1 MCVYTGVSMQQ
12 YVILQWQQQLFQVL
26 QLFEKHCRDI
36 QCTPLK
42 KKEKTKSPNICCC
55 YLTLFLKLASQSSPA
70 KNTG

>member
-42 KKEKTKSPNICCC
+42 KKRKKQNLPTFVAA
-55 YLTLFLKLASQSSPA
+55 T
-70 KNTG
+70 

>member
-1 MCVYTGVSMQQ
+1 MQE

-42 KKEKTKSPNICCC
+42 KKEKNKI
-55 YLTLFLKLASQSSPA
+55 SQHLLLLPDTVFEISFSVITC
-70 KNTG
+70 KEHRLITC